1 MTGAQER
8 TLCLET
14 QPDTSSLG
22 AFIVSLLSPS
32 DKKLQQKGF
41 CQGRVEACPSHP
53 LVSPESCTTEG
64 FRPQTPELEGI
75 NHGRDPLLQRVQWG
89 TEHFQENV
97 TEHSVPTS
105 TLGSQFEEGP
115 PEDELDEWDKCSTGS
130 AEVGGWEIIEDTA
143 GSQVAMHALELIE
156 PSGLLCSISALQFLC
171 AALPP
176 AMQTS
181 CWKLLYSTDKHE
193 SSLRGLYQT
202 TMHRGTANLLVLR
215 DMYGAVF
222 GAFSP
227 FPLAVSSCHQATEEC
242 FVFTIDSDGHL
253 HLFPVAEPEG
263 RFIHCNHDSLAFGG
277 SANNFALWID
287 SDLRNG
293 TSNPCFIFGSG
304 CLASAQNFS
313 VCDVEVWGL

>member
-8 TLCLET
+8 TLCLDT

-32 DKKLQQKGF
+32 AQKFQQKGF
-41 CQGRVEACPSHP
+41 CEGRVEACPSHTF
-53 LVSPESCTTEG
+53 VSPEPCTTEG
-64 FRPQTPELEGI
+64 FRPQTPRELTGI
-75 NHGRDPLLQRVQWG
+75 NHGKDPLLQRVQWG
-89 TEHFQENV
+89 VEQSQENA

-115 PEDELDEWDKCSTGS
+115 DDELDDWDKCSTGS
-130 AEVGGWEIIEDTA
+130 AEVGGWEIIEDRADTH
-143 GSQVAMHALELIE
+143 VAMHALDLTE
-156 PSGLLCSISALQFLC
+156 PSGLLCSISALQFLR
-171 AALPP
+171 AALPT

-181 CWKLLYSTDKHE
+181 CWRLLYSTDKHE
-193 SSLRGLYQT
+193 RSLRGVYQT
-202 TMHRGTANLLVLR
+202 TMRRGTANFLVIR

-227 FPLAVSSCHQATEEC
+227 FPLAVSSCHQRTEES

-263 RFIHCNHDSLAFGG
+263 RFIHCNHNFLAFGG
-277 SANNFALWID
+277 GANNFALWID
-287 SDLRNG
+287 AELRNG

-313 VCDVEVWGL
+313 ICDVEVWGL